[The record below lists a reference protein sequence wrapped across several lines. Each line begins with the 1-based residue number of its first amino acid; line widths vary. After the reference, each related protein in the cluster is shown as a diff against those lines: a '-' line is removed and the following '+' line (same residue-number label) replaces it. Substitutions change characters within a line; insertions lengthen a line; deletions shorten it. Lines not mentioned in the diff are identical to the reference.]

1 MKPYRTILLSS
12 LLILFACLG
21 LGRFGFGMVLP
32 NLEQSLTISTTLSGA
47 IGTANFLGYFLG
59 IFFVSY
65 LYKRFE
71 ASSLIAST
79 LLLQAL
85 SMGFMTLTN
94 HYEIVALFYALSGF
108 FSAISNV
115 AVMVYIAHVTPQEKR
130 GKALGFIITGF
141 GYAIIFSGFYVPWIE
156 TWVQTNAWKTSW
168 NSFAFLTLLVAL
180 VAKLGLRSKDQQQH
194 QEEIPFDIKTTLQEK
209 AFWKITWIYFV
220 FGVTYVVYITY
231 FVYAVIDK
239 YAIDIHQG
247 GNFWAILGFM
257 SLISSPLLGSLA
269 DKIGGYKTLIIV
281 YSILSISH
289 MILAFDSPYAILIFS
304 AVLFGFSAWSIPP
317 LITLLTSL
325 HFGKHKTAQVF
336 SMVTII
342 FAIGQAIAPVLAGY
356 MYDLNGSFN
365 TVFFI
370 CMVLCMSAA
379 LSAFIFSKSKSL
391 KTITS

>member
-1 MKPYRTILLSS
+1 MKSYRTILLSS

-21 LGRFGFGMVLP
+21 LGRFGFGMILP
-32 NLEQSLTISTTLSGA
+32 NLEQSLSISTTLSGA
-47 IGTANFLGYFLG
+47 IGTANFLGYFVG

-65 LYKRFE
+65 LYKRIE

-85 SMGFMTLTN
+85 SMGCMTLTN
-94 HYEIVALFYALSGF
+94 TYEIVALFYALSGF

-115 AVMVYIAHVTPQEKR
+115 AIMVYIAHIIPQEKR

-156 TWVQTNAWKTSW
+156 TWVQTNAWKISW
-168 NSFAFLTLLVAL
+168 NSFAFLTLLIAL
-180 VAKLGLRSKDQQQH
+180 IAKFTLTSNENLAQK
-194 QEEIPFDIKTTLQEK
+194 EEASFNIKATLFQK

-220 FGVTYVVYITY
+220 FGITYVVYITY
-231 FVYAVIDK
+231 FVYAVMDK

-247 GNFWAILGFM
+247 GNFWAVLGLM
-257 SLISSPLLGSLA
+257 SLISSPILGSLA
-269 DKIGGYKTLIIV
+269 DKIGGYKTLILV
-281 YSILSISH
+281 YSCLGVSH
-289 MILAFDSPYAILIFS
+289 MILAFDTPYSLLIFS
-304 AVLFGFSAWSIPP
+304 SVLFGFSAWSIPP
-317 LITLLTSL
+317 LITLLTSI
-325 HFGKHKTAQVF
+325 HFGKHKTPQVF
-336 SMVTII
+336 SMITII

-356 MYDLNGSFN
+356 MYDLSGSFN

-379 LSAFIFSKSKSL
+379 LSAFIFSKSKQR
-391 KTITS
+391 

>member
-1 MKPYRTILLSS
+1 MRPYRTILLSS

-21 LGRFGFGMVLP
+21 LGRFGFGMILP
-32 NLEQSLTISTTLSGA
+32 NLEQSLAISTTLSGA
-47 IGTANFLGYFLG
+47 IGTANFLGYFVG

-65 LYKRFE
+65 LYKRIE

-85 SMGFMTLTN
+85 SMGCMTLTN
-94 HYEIVALFYALSGF
+94 TYEIVALFYALSGF

-115 AVMVYIAHVTPQEKR
+115 AIMVYIAHIIPQEKR

-156 TWVQTNAWKTSW
+156 TWVQTNAWKISW
-168 NSFAFLTLLVAL
+168 NSFAFLTLLIAL
-180 VAKLGLRSKDQQQH
+180 IAKLTLTSNANFAQK
-194 QEEIPFDIKTTLQEK
+194 EETSFNIKATLFQK

-220 FGVTYVVYITY
+220 FGITYVVYITY
-231 FVYAVIDK
+231 FVYAVMDK

-247 GNFWAILGFM
+247 GNFWAVLGLM
-257 SLISSPLLGSLA
+257 SLISSPILGSLA
-269 DKIGGYKTLIIV
+269 DKIGGYKTLILV
-281 YSILSISH
+281 YSCLGVSH
-289 MILAFDSPYAILIFS
+289 MILAFDTPYSLLIFS
-304 AVLFGFSAWSIPP
+304 SVLFGFSAWSIPP
-317 LITLLTSL
+317 LITLLTSI
-325 HFGKHKTAQVF
+325 HFGKHKTPQVF
-336 SMVTII
+336 SMITII

-356 MYDLNGSFN
+356 MYDLSGSFN

-379 LSAFIFSKSKSL
+379 LSAFIFSKSKQR
-391 KTITS
+391 